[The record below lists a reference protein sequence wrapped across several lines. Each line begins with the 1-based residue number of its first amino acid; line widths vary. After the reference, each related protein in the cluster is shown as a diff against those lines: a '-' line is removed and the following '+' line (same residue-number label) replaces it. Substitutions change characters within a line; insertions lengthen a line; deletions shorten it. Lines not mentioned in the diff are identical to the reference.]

1 MRLTFAALCLAA
13 LPTLATAG
21 GAPFDLPRLT
31 FPDPAPPVTQSC
43 TDPVAI
49 GSATCAQGL

>member
-1 MRLTFAALCLAA
+1 MRLTLAALCLAA
-13 LPTLATAG
+13 LPTLAAAG

-49 GSATCAQGL
+49 GGATCTQGL